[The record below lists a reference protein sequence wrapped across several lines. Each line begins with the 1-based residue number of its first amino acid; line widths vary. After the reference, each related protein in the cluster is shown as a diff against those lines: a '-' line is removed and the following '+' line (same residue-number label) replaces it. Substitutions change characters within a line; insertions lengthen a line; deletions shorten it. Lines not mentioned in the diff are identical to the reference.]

1 MMRDKI
7 WCMMSSSTNPSAQV
21 VQCMASGS
29 KCKEPT
35 TPCWYS
41 PQTVASDS
49 DDENSNQWFSDSA
62 WRLEFKVGEMSQAV
76 DVKCMSEVAKDQEKT
91 QRVDR

>member
-1 MMRDKI
+1 M
-7 WCMMSSSTNPSAQV
+7 QV
-21 VQCMASGS
+21 LQ
-29 KCKEPT
+29 
-35 TPCWYS
+35 
-41 PQTVASDS
+41 VASDS
-49 DDENSNQWFSDSA
+49 DDENSNKWFSDSA